1 MSKIDFTPADT
12 TKTGFLESSN
22 KSALTSI
29 DSLTSR
35 WTPPIP
41 PATVKQETEIKYFL
55 NLYFGTIKV
64 YFSER

>member
-12 TKTGFLESSN
+12 TNTGFRDSSN

-41 PATVKQETEIKYFL
+41 PAKDQKKFESISL
-55 NLYFGTIKV
+55 II
-64 YFSER
+64 S